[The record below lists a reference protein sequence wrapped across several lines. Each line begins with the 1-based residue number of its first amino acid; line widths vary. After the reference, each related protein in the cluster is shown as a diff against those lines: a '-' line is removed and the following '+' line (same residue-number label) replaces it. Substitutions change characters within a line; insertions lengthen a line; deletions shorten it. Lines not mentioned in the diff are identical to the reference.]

1 MPLSRDQAQQR
12 ADDIQAFRREL
23 ERLQQEQAL
32 SLTAPQHRQLDAHHA
47 RLLDDYRHVFD
58 IDPNQHARQLSLG
71 MRIASLLGA
80 LALVASVLFLFHQFW
95 GYFDTALQVALLVGA
110 SVASL
115 LLTFAVR
122 QRDASGYFS
131 KMIALLALACLVL
144 NTVMLGQIFN
154 LTPSDNVL
162 LAWAAYA
169 LLLAYACEARLLL
182 AAGLICLLGF
192 IAAKINAWSGFYWL
206 NLEFPEHF
214 FLAGLLCFLAPH
226 WLPKGR
232 FDSFASTYRL
242 FGLLALL
249 GPVLV
254 LAHWG
259 AGSHLPWSIELIE
272 GGYQVLGFAGSAL
285 AIWLGARRDWPEV
298 VNTGLCFFII
308 FLFSKLFDWW
318 WEVMPKYLF
327 FLMLSLV
334 AVLILLILRRLRA
347 SQVKA
352 EGMPN
357 DA

>member
-23 ERLQQEQAL
+23 KRLQQEQAL
-32 SLTAPQHRQLDAHHA
+32 SLTSPQHIQLDAHHA
-47 RLLDDYRHVFD
+47 RLLGNYRHAFD
-58 IDPNQHARQLSLG
+58 IDQNQHARQLSLG

-80 LALVASVLFLFHQFW
+80 LALSASVLFLFHQFW

-110 SVASL
+110 SVGSL

-131 KMIALLALACLVL
+131 KMTAFLALACLVL

-154 LTPSDNVL
+154 ITPSDNVL

-192 IAAKINAWSGFYWL
+192 MAAKINAWSGFYWL

-214 FLAGLLCFLAPH
+214 FPAGLLCFLAPL

-232 FDSFASTYRL
+232 FDSFAPTYRF

-249 GPVLV
+249 GPILV
-254 LAHWG
+254 LSHWG
-259 AGSHLPWSIELIE
+259 AGSHLPWSSNVIE
-272 GGYQVLGFAGSAL
+272 GGYQVLGFIGAAL

-308 FLFSKLFDWW
+308 FLFSKLCDWW

-347 SQVKA
+347 SQGKTEERLDEA
-352 EGMPN
+352 
-357 DA
+357 